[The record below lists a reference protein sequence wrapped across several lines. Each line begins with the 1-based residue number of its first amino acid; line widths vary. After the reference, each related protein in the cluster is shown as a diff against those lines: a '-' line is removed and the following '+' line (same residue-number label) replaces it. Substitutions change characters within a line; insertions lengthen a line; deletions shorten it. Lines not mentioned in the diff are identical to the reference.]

1 MKLFITKA
9 SNDNYSDISNM
20 YDIPTLYKKYGK
32 FIIEKNS
39 WKDRE
44 IETIIRYWKVS
55 IKKAKEISNCDFRL
69 IIYDYWVE

>member
-9 SNDNYSDISNM
+9 SNDKYSDISNM

-44 IETIIRYWKVS
+44 IETIIRYWEVS

-69 IIYDYWVE
+69 IIYDYWIE

>member
-1 MKLFITKA
+1 MKLFITEA
-9 SNDNYSDISNM
+9 SNDEYTNISNM
-20 YDIPTLYKKYGK
+20 YDIPTLYKKYGS
-32 FIIEKNS
+32 FIIERNP
-39 WKDRE
+39 WKDKE

>member
-9 SNDNYSDISNM
+9 SNDKYSDISNM

-44 IETIIRYWKVS
+44 IETIIRYWEVS

>member
-9 SNDNYSDISNM
+9 SNDKYSDISNM
-20 YDIPTLYKKYGK
+20 YDIPTLYKRYGK
-32 FIIEKNS
+32 FIIEENS

>member
-9 SNDNYSDISNM
+9 SNDKYSDISNM
-20 YDIPTLYKKYGK
+20 YDIPTLYKKYGR

-44 IETIIRYWKVS
+44 IETIIRYWEVS